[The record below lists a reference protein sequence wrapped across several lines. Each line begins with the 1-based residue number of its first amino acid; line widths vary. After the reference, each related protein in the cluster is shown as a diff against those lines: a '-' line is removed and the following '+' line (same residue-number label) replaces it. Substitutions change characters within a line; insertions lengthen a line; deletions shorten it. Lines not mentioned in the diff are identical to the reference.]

1 MKKPSSLAQQ
11 VQQAQR
17 EFERWTPE
25 RKASVRLEGSSDLI
39 TKFRHDVEVRSTQK
53 SNNGKR

>member
-11 VQQAQR
+11 IQQAQR

-25 RKASVRLEGSSDLI
+25 RKAGVRLEGSSDLI
-39 TKFRHDVEVRSTQK
+39 TKFRNNVEIRTTQK
-53 SNNGKR
+53 SNGGKR